1 MWVFKMMV
9 YWLVYNGEL
18 FVVWVGWLF
27 WVYVKVVYDMLEIL
41 YFDVGQLLVVCGWS
55 LFD

>member
-41 YFDVGQLLVVCGWS
+41 YFDVG
-55 LFD
+55 